1 MAIARARRLLRVWA
15 ALGTDGHGPRT
26 VRRLAVIN
34 ILSLMV
40 AVMTIPYILL
50 YAIHDWR
57 ALLIPILTLSPQV
70 PLYAATPLWNRVHP
84 YASAVYLLVV
94 WIVFALI
101 YSWYF
106 GRESGL
112 HYYFLPGAAA
122 SMLICGPDKL
132 RQSAAITLVA
142 LLGFVLAELRFQAPA
157 KFLQVDEGFVNLL
170 FFLSAPFAFLLIFL
184 TVLFAFTEAS
194 RAEDALERAHERS
207 ESLLAN
213 LLPRSVAERLKAAPE
228 DTVAD
233 ALPSVTI
240 LFADVVAFTPRA
252 AWLPPTELLAFLN
265 GMFGQ
270 FDRLTAAYGL
280 EKIKTIGD
288 AYMVA
293 GGLEGVGPG
302 ARGQTAPDPNVVAAL
317 RLARSMHDA
326 ASGIRLAGQP
336 VQLRIGI
343 HTGPVLAGVIGAGRV
358 AYDIWGDTVNLA
370 ARMEQ
375 TAPVGQTQIT
385 AAVVAASAQGAQ
397 EAAIGFVSR
406 GMIEVKGY
414 GTMETWLVVHT
425 AEADSVAPGSGL
437 GQRICKGPGCG

>member
-1 MAIARARRLLRVWA
+1 MMALARARRLLQVWA
-15 ALGTDGHGPRT
+15 ALGTEGHAPRT

-40 AVMTIPYILL
+40 ALMTIPYILL
-50 YAIHDWR
+50 YAVYDWR

-70 PLYAATPLWNRVHP
+70 PLYAVTPLWNRVHP

-106 GRESGL
+106 GRDSGL

-132 RQSAAITLVA
+132 RQSAAITAVA
-142 LLGFVLAELRFQAPA
+142 LLGFVLAERRFLAPA
-157 KFLQVDEGFVNLL
+157 PFLQVETGFVDLL

-184 TVLFAFTEAS
+184 TVLFAFTEAT

-207 ESLLAN
+207 ESLLGS
-213 LLPRSVAERLKAAPE
+213 LLPRSVADRLKAAPE
-228 DTVAD
+228 AAVAD
-233 ALPSVTI
+233 ALPSATI

-252 AWLPPTELLAFLN
+252 ARLPPTELLAFLN
-265 GMFGQ
+265 GLFGQ
-270 FDRLTAAYGL
+270 FDRLTAAQGL
-280 EKIKTIGD
+280 EKIKTVGD

-293 GGLEGVGPG
+293 GGLEGAGPG
-302 ARGQTAPDPNVVAAL
+302 ATGPTAPDPDVAAAL

-326 ASGIRLAGQP
+326 AAGMRLGGQP

-375 TAPVGQTQIT
+375 TAPLGQTQVT
-385 AAVVAASAQGAQ
+385 AAVVAASASGA
-397 EAAIGFVSR
+397 EGSAIGFLSR
-406 GMIEVKGY
+406 GMTEVKGY
-414 GTMETWLVVHT
+414 GAIETWLVTDT
-425 AEADSVAPGSGL
+425 AGAG
-437 GQRICKGPGCG
+437 